1 MLAPEHACIPCV
13 TALLVLLRKV
23 LRHQHYLAGLMLQGS
38 SGRTVWHAPANLLS
52 YIVVDHR
59 MYCRP
64 QTSMH
69 CLGSG

>member
-38 SGRTVWHAPANLLS
+38 SGRTVCNAHSGLASNLA
-52 YIVVDHR
+52 
-59 MYCRP
+59 CA
-64 QTSMH
+64 
-69 CLGSG
+69 C